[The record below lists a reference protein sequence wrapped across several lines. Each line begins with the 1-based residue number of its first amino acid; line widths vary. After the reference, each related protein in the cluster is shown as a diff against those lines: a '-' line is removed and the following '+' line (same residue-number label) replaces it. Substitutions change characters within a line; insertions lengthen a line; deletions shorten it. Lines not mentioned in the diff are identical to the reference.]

1 MMEKEI
7 EVGEYVKF
15 KNGEIDEIKDIRDTI
30 SGRKLIGFKKSNSLI
45 SGIGFENSVLKHETN
60 IIEILN
66 KRRLYKWIRSNRN

>member
-1 MMEKEI
+1 MEKEI

-15 KNGEIDEIKDIRDTI
+15 KNGEIDKIKDIRDTI
-30 SGRKLIGFKKSNSLI
+30 RGRKLIGFEKCNSLI
-45 SGIGFENSVLKHETN
+45 SEIGFENRVIKHETN